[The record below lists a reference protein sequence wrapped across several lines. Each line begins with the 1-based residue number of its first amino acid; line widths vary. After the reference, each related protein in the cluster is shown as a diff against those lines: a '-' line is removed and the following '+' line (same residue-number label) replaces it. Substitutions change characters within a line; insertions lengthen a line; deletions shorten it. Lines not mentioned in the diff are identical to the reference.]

1 MRWVGDIS
9 YEMYLWHW
17 PLYLVLTPDRLGLG
31 GGALLAV
38 RLSAVVAFSAV
49 THFYVGEPI
58 RRGVRLRSPRLA
70 RVATVGVV
78 VRGRGRRVRG
88 DPHLTSGAERRGRR
102 GGQAGGPPV
111 VPSAAPVPRPV
122 EPEPAAPAPVALP
135 SPVKVLVVGDS
146 QAATLAQGLDA
157 DPGVHGLSAQPG
169 LDGVEPRHPRAVRS
183 SPSRRSSSTATTPRT
198 GAAPSARVAAAMG
211 E

>member
-31 GGALLAV
+31 GAALLAV
-38 RLSAVVAFSAV
+38 RLSAVVALSAV

-70 RVATVGVV
+70 RDRHRRC
-78 VRGRGRRVRG
+78 RGRGGGRRVRR

-102 GGQAGGPPV
+102 GGAGRRAARGPECR
-111 VPSAAPVPRPV
+111 ARPR
-122 EPEPAAPAPVALP
+122 ARRSRSRRGTGTGRAP

-169 LDGVEPRHPRAVRS
+169 LAVWNRAILGCSIITVPTFVIDGDRAENRCGG
-183 SPSRRSSSTATTPRT
+183 SR
-198 GAAPSARVAAAMG
+198 RVAAAMG